1 MYVHCKRPPKNT
13 SGEKATKRLFVNCE
27 KTTVCFKSGLKE
39 TRSRD
44 SVLKKKIE
52 LNLVPR
58 SLSYSLAERERCT
71 TRREPWEQN

>member
-1 MYVHCKRPPKNT
+1 MYTAKGRRKTRVEKRQRNGCLLT
-13 SGEKATKRLFVNCE
+13 AKRRQF
-27 KTTVCFKSGLKE
+27 
-39 TRSRD
+39 
-44 SVLKKKIE
+44 VLKVALKKLGHKIE